1 MHEIIREDITFETW
15 FASVITP
22 NMLQFDSF
30 ADLLQNVFI
39 FGLFL
44 RLVYKLSQE
53 NQLYRRIVIL
63 GPQNTHHS
71 LDFCL

>member
-1 MHEIIREDITFETW
+1 MHEIIWEDITFETR

-30 ADLLQNVFI
+30 ADLLKNVFI

-53 NQLYRRIVIL
+53 NQLYRIVIL